1 MQKYLLMLFIAVGL
15 VACQD
20 ELQPTPVNN
29 PSESVTK
36 SDYSIS
42 AEEALASLDE
52 FLTEGEGP
60 VSRSADRRVVKSI
73 VPVSYRAVK
82 SRAADQNLDCDNL
95 VYIAN
100 FEQAKGYAILAADKR
115 IPDKVIAVVDDGE
128 LAVSEVLT
136 PYEPEDDDTRV
147 YFEGYPMTGP
157 GFFTMEET
165 GDELFMNP
173 NTVSLYVKEE
183 GDTLVGNFEPEVG
196 TITQSQGNTVKKFTS
211 SLCINYAVDEIG
223 RFDRSLYQPQEVNG
237 NTKGDAESDI
247 NMNPKDFRYEKS
259 ATPWKIV
266 DKSPNLLSAFAQWSQ
281 HSPFNNFYPY
291 RRSAILFGSKDT
303 VPSPAG
309 CFPLAIAKLMTY
321 FEYPDI
327 YTYNGITV
335 DWKELKRNYNSDRG
349 KLSSAALLYS
359 ISQEAKC
366 WYFKQGTFTFP
377 SRATKAMKSFGIK
390 NSKSV
395 YYRFN
400 RVVDMINEDKPV
412 IIYGMPGFN
421 LFKSHCWNI
430 DGYKIKERT
439 VTTKTYRCD
448 LLYSTKTET
457 ERFEMVHCDFGWK
470 SRGNGYYVSGVFDLK
485 DREGNNRELDG
496 ADIANNNSRYN
507 KFIRIVSYTKPR
519 L

>member
-29 PSESVTK
+29 TSESDTK

-42 AEEALASLDE
+42 EEEALASLDE
-52 FLTEGEGP
+52 FLTEGEDP

-136 PYEPEDDDTRV
+136 PYEPQDDDTRV
-147 YFEGYPMTGP
+147 YFDGYPMTGP

-183 GDTLVGNFEPEVG
+183 GDTLVGNFEPEMG

-247 NMNPKDFRYEKS
+247 NLNPKDFRYEQS

-266 DKSPNLLSAFAQWSQ
+266 DKSQNLLSAFALWDQGD
-281 HSPFNNFYPY
+281 PFNDFYPK
-291 RRSAILFGSKDT
+291 RRSAILLGKKET
-303 VPSPAG
+303 APAG
-309 CFPLAIAKLMTY
+309 CFPLAIAKLLTY
-321 FEYPDI
+321 FEYPDVF
-327 YTYNGITV
+327 TYNGITV
-335 DWKELKRNYNSDRG
+335 DWKELKRNFNSDKG
-349 KLSSAALLYS
+349 KLSAAALL
-359 ISQEAKC
+359 
-366 WYFKQGTFTFP
+366 
-377 SRATKAMKSFGIK
+377 
-390 NSKSV
+390 
-395 YYRFN
+395 
-400 RVVDMINEDKPV
+400 
-412 IIYGMPGFN
+412 
-421 LFKSHCWNI
+421 
-430 DGYKIKERT
+430 
-439 VTTKTYRCD
+439 
-448 LLYSTKTET
+448 
-457 ERFEMVHCDFGWK
+457 
-470 SRGNGYYVSGVFDLK
+470 
-485 DREGNNRELDG
+485 
-496 ADIANNNSRYN
+496 
-507 KFIRIVSYTKPR
+507 
-519 L
+519 